1 MAATKINLTKT
12 IITNVVQGRSY
23 KKFSTQKYV
32 IRKFCVT
39 RKL

>member
-23 KKFSTQKYV
+23 KNFQHENMSYESFV
-32 IRKFCVT
+32 
-39 RKL
+39 